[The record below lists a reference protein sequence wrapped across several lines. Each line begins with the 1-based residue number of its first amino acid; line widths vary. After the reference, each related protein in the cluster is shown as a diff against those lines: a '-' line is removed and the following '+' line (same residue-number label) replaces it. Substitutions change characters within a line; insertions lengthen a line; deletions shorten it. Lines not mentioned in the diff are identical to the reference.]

1 VAGGTLASLR
11 RSPGMTERR
20 RVIYRSANGD
30 AWFLCRDGVGWVYV
44 EHEPNLPS
52 GGKASRI
59 DVGTFLARGA
69 AGPEHQALLS
79 LIDTLAEQ
87 GPADKESVR
96 TA

>member
-1 VAGGTLASLR
+1 
-11 RSPGMTERR
+11 M
-20 RVIYRSANGD
+20 
-30 AWFLCRDGVGWVYV
+30 

-52 GGKASRI
+52 GGKVSRI

-79 LIDTLAEQ
+79 LIGTLAEQ

>member
-1 VAGGTLASLR
+1 MS
-11 RSPGMTERR
+11 EHR

-30 AWFLCRDGVGWVYV
+30 AWYLGRDGVGWVYV

-52 GGKASRI
+52 GGKASRV

-69 AGPEHQALLS
+69 AGPEHQALIS
-79 LIDTLAEQ
+79 LVGSLVEQ
-87 GPADKESVR
+87 GTAEEAVR